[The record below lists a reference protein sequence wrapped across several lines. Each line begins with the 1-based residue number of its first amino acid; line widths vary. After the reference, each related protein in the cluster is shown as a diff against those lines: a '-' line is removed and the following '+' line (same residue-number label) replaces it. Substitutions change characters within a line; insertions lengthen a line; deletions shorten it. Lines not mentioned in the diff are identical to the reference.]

1 MFKYLNENKIISYIY
16 LIVFDCIYIFIITNY
31 EK

>member
-1 MFKYLNENKIISYIY
+1 MKIKLSNKIISYIY